1 MRRAVALASVLLSIF
16 GLIHCKNKPSKPSTD
31 KVKVVV
37 TIPVLAAFA
46 RQVGGDR
53 VQVTTLLSPGAS
65 PHTFEPTPSQA
76 RAAAQADL
84 VVRIGL
90 DADRWIHGLLP
101 KNVPLITATELEGI
115 ELITENSHEERE
127 AHPHHSAN
135 PHIWLDPAYAKI
147 ICSAIAE
154 ELGRI
159 DPRAQSVYEKER
171 DRYLTEL
178 DSLHIRIEAAVAEFG
193 SKKYVSLH
201 PAWIYFALRYS
212 LERVA
217 VIVSSPGKE
226 PTPRHLQEVI
236 ESIKRTGARAV
247 FAEPQLSPKAA
258 QVIAKEAGVEVLFLD
273 PLGKQNESY
282 IKLMDRNLAVLS
294 EAMGGR

>member
-236 ESIKRTGARAV
+236 ESIKKTGARAV